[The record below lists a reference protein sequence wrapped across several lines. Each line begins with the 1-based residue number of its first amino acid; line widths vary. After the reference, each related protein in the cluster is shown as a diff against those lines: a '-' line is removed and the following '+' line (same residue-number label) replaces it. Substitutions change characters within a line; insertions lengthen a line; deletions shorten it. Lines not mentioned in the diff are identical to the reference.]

1 MADDFTEVT
10 SQSWGS
16 RLGGAVKGILVGLVL
31 FGLAFVVLFWNE
43 GRAVKRQKALEEGG
57 GMVVPVA
64 ADKVAAGNEGELV
77 HLTGEATTDET
88 LEDPVFKVA
97 ATALKLGR
105 SVEMYQWQESVQS
118 DTKKKVGGGTETT
131 KTYSYSKDWSG
142 SLIDSGGFKKPEGH
156 ENPKTMPYTSEQW
169 QAKKVELGSFVLS
182 PSLVSKI
189 HSFEKLS
196 VGNGEDLPTAMKDG
210 IKVVDGAYYAGE
222 NPATPAVGDM
232 RISFSAVN
240 PLEVSVVSQQKGN
253 SFVPYK
259 TSNGGEV
266 ELLQTGKHTA
276 EEMFQKA
283 LDDNKTLTWILR
295 AVGFFMMMI
304 GLNMIFKLASV
315 LADVIPI
322 LGSIVGAGTGVIAFL
337 LAACL
342 SLVTIAI
349 AWLFYRPVLGVA
361 LLAGAVLLVVLVVK
375 KLKAG
380 KVPVELEANG

>member
-1 MADDFTEVT
+1 MADEFTEVT
-10 SQSWGS
+10 SESWFS

-57 GMVVPVA
+57 GKVVSVA
-64 ADKVAAGNEGELV
+64 ADKVEAGNEGKLV
-77 HLTGEATTDET
+77 HLTGEATTGEK

-105 SVEMYQWQESVQS
+105 SVEIYQWQESVQS

-131 KTYSYSKDWSG
+131 KTYSYSKDWSDN
-142 SLIDSGGFKKPEGH
+142 LVDSSGFKKPVGH
-156 ENPKTMPYTSEQW
+156 ENPKSMPYTSEKW
-169 QAKKVELGSFVLS
+169 QAEKVELGGFVLS
-182 PSLVSKI
+182 PALVSMI
-189 HSFEKLS
+189 NAFEKLS
-196 VGNGEDLPTAMKDG
+196 TGNGEDLPPAMKDG

-222 NPATPAVGDM
+222 NPGAPAVGDM
-232 RISFSAVN
+232 RISFSAVK
-240 PLEVSVVSQQKGN
+240 PLEVSVVSQQQGN
-253 SFVPYK
+253 TFVPYK
-259 TSNGGEV
+259 TSNGGDV

-276 EEMFQKA
+276 EAMFQKA
-283 LDDNKTLTWILR
+283 LDDNKTFTWILR
-295 AVGFFMMMI
+295 AVGFFMMMV

-315 LADVIPI
+315 VADVIPI
-322 LGSIVGAGTGVIAFL
+322 LGSIVGAGTGIIAFL

-361 LLAGAVLLVVLVVK
+361 LLAAAVVLIVLVVK
-375 KLKAG
+375 KLKGG
-380 KVPVELEANG
+380 KASAAQHANG